1 MNKYRD
7 PVVLKTRIVEWIRSK
22 VKESGCSGA
31 VLGVSG
37 GIDSAVLSALLSA
50 ALSPENVLGVI
61 MPCNSID
68 KDEILARKLAEKI
81 GFKVKKVDLT
91 QTYNVLVDSLN
102 CESTDINLSQL
113 ALANIKPRL
122 RMTTLYAFAQSKNY
136 LVCGASNRDE
146 LMYGYF
152 TKHGDSGVDLLPIS
166 GLLKGEVYLLAE
178 HLGVIREIIDRPP
191 SAGLWEGQTDEQEM
205 GVSYQELDEFLAFG
219 RTDNEEKNN
228 KIQRAVR
235 ISEHKRRYP
244 SMPEL

>member
-7 PVVLKTRIVEWIRSK
+7 PVVLTTTIVEWIRSQ
-22 VKESGCSGA
+22 VKESGCTGA

-37 GIDSAVLSALLSA
+37 GVDSAVLSALLSK

-61 MPCNSID
+61 MPCNSIE

-91 QTYNVLVDSLN
+91 DTYNVLANSINRDVN
-102 CESTDINLSQL
+102 DIDLSAL

-122 RMTTLYAFAQSKNY
+122 RMTTLYTIAQSKNY
-136 LVCGASNRDE
+136 LVCGGSNRDE

-178 HLGVIREIIDRPP
+178 YLGIIREIIDRPP